1 MKKSKIQVF
10 SWKHC
15 EKRIFYHLQKFVHS
29 AVESQII
36 MPKRSNLS
44 NFTRDERKYLLF
56 LSFCGIEL
64 SYILFIYILVKRN
77 LTKIKKMLNIYSR
90 WFLNVFFCCLSSC
103 QLCLCIWFSKS
114 LLWHTFR
121 AGSCLCYIDLEF
133 HKKKFRFYSI
143 YWVQA

>member
-44 NFTRDERKYLLF
+44 NFTREERKYLL
-56 LSFCGIEL
+56 LISFCGIEL
-64 SYILFIYILVKRN
+64 LFINIIFIHIQVYRN
-77 LTKIKKMLNIYSR
+77 LTKIKKMQNIFYANG
-90 WFLNVFFCCLSSC
+90 FMYTYFCCLFSC
-103 QLCLCIWFSKS
+103 QLSLCIWFSKS

-133 HKKKFRFYSI
+133 HK
-143 YWVQA
+143 